1 MRWLW
6 IIGGGVAAAAAMFIA
21 WAVAD
26 RFRLA
31 DRVAGYDRCEAA
43 AGDMT
48 AALTDCPAMLMTR
61 VDAAR
66 RADVCEGA
74 LHSGDVYTIRAS
86 CPAEVKLMVARRDAA
101 LSDLY
106 DARAQIADLTNDRNA
121 AIARAEG
128 RAITFTKRIEAN
140 DRIIAAAPRTADGGV
155 RCDAECLRRL
165 AGERAGSGR

>member
-6 IIGGGVAAAAAMFIA
+6 VIGGGMVAAAAMFIA

-31 DRVAGYDRCEAA
+31 DRVDRYEACEKA
-43 AGDMT
+43 AGDAA
-48 AALTDCPAMLMTR
+48 AALTDCPPMLMAR

-66 RADVCEGA
+66 RADVCEAA
-74 LHSGDVYTIRAS
+74 LHSTDLYSIRAS
-86 CPAEVKLMVARRDAA
+86 CGAGIKLVVAQRDAA
-101 LSDLY
+101 VGDLA
-106 DARAQIADLTNDRNA
+106 DARRQIADLTTDRDA

-128 RAITFTKRIEAN
+128 RATTFTKRIEAN
-140 DRIIAAAPRTADGGV
+140 DRTIAAAPRTADGGV

-165 AGERAGSGR
+165 SGERAGTSR